1 MVENDAK
8 SGEEPG
14 EVGGKKQ
21 RVGGWQGRSSK
32 ACRFPPGWWV
42 ERVPVRA
49 FSQRASLTPLGWS
62 KVDKIL
68 LKLLGA
74 KEHTVGEVDRVRS
87 QYVGPGIKLEREL
100 DGKQQVR
107 GVSFF
112 NESSKGWQL
121 PLSAKGW
128 AESTIGKSKAIP
140 TSAWTSHFFA
150 KRRYVRVG
158 QSPGIRL
165 KRMRERI
172 HLRHRSNITWQLW
185 EKGRKVRA
193 LRPRAV
199 RPLSLLKEQGMDGG
213 RWYCYPRWSIRGK
226 RARFLRGRSGR
237 MLAPLPL
244 WGKSRPLAASRQE
257 WGLLAS
263 VQQQRNLYLQKYL
276 ELSFASDPTCSP
288 AERRQR
294 STWARNERLR
304 PKPVLPLP
312 VLWPSILID
321 RVLEGPANWPLT
333 QADAEP
339 VLILLSAALSDPQK
353 GGIPQAGHT
362 LPSSRLL
369 PGALARVAS
378 HSPLPTECRYKS
390 YAHSLF
396 YRQFSNDKSFT
407 LARPLPS
414 RPSLLNKLRSWPHR
428 PAKKVKV
435 FLPRWDEPIT
445 PLIWTAIYKPLYL
458 IWGWIGLIQFY
469 AMYGRE
475 VYAFAAPTMPE
486 VGFERER
493 YADQC
498 LVRTDQFRVIEGG
511 KGRFAGMA
519 GKEAPLRELME
530 IIWLL
535 RRGERYPRG
544 RGIKGLLLVGPP
556 GTGKTFLVQALA
568 AECGV
573 PALVQSAASFQD
585 NKSGES
591 GSDKLKAIFDRARE
605 LAPSIIFLDEVDSLG
620 AFREGVMTTTVGEQG
635 DVLEAIDSTPLPFA
649 GVARGASLFGRE
661 GGRREGGGH
670 EEEQPFALKPLSQ
683 ELSAP
688 ESQFDAVPV
697 ARSYQASRQSN
708 RKRLG
713 MLMQFLTELDGLR
726 PLEGVFV
733 IGATNR
739 PEVLD
744 LALTRPG
751 RFGRVLHLSL
761 PDKEKRLEL
770 LSMYTQNM
778 GVDSGVVWDYLV
790 NRTEGLAAA
799 DIATALN
806 YSAIR
811 AILQQSPHT
820 LETIERGLEIVSRQP
835 SRRFATGRGGGTDLS
850 LQRRAYYQA
859 GRGLLQTL
867 LPGHPPVAYLP
878 LGRGGGGARG
888 VGGAPLLFN
897 PSVRACRS
905 QLETL
910 LLGCYGGK
918 AGEMILICNAKEP
931 VRMEEGQWFE
941 RMAAWQS
948 DLGSSDLSEATS
960 LAQDMVTRWH
970 LYSSEVSLLRESGMA
985 GNYNRKEL
993 SREPFSLS
1001 LFPYLAE
1008 RHEHEIRERAAIQ
1021 HEGVN
1026 LLPPAWWQAQ
1036 VTKQAMFMDVS
1047 VQEWFKIY
1055 IPNPQ
1060 ESERNVYWLPPDDFY
1075 HNIQHSTNLLRRKGG
1090 GQDSLHWNHL
1100 PLVRAQWIAHG
1111 LITSCFQKAFAILDK
1126 RRELLDTLA
1135 SHLVAFQF
1143 LREHEIALLLSRF
1156 GGEQLSLSQ
1165 KGGDTDP
1172 LPRQEG

>member
-1 MVENDAK
+1 MVESDAK
-8 SGEEPG
+8 PGKEPG

-21 RVGGWQGRSSK
+21 RVKGWKGRSSK
-32 ACRFPPGWWV
+32 AYRFPPGWWV
-42 ERVPVRA
+42 ERLPVRA
-49 FSQRASLTPLGWS
+49 FSQRASLTPLGWR
-62 KVDKIL
+62 KVDK
-68 LKLLGA
+68 KLLELMGA
-74 KEHTVGEVDRVRS
+74 KEHIVGEVDRVRS

-100 DGKQQVR
+100 DGEEQVR
-107 GVSFF
+107 GVSLFP
-112 NESSKGWQL
+112 ESSKGWQL
-121 PLSAKGW
+121 PVSAKGW

-165 KRMRERI
+165 KKMRERI

-185 EKGRKVRA
+185 ERGRRVRA

-199 RPLSLLKEQGMDGG
+199 RPFSLLKEEGLDPGP
-213 RWYCYPRWSIRGK
+213 WHCYPRWSIRGR
-226 RARFLRGRSGR
+226 RARFSRGRSGR
-237 MLAPLPL
+237 MLAPLQL
-244 WGKSRPLAASRQE
+244 WGKSRPIATSRQE
-257 WGLLAS
+257 WELLAS
-263 VQQQRNLYLQKYL
+263 VQQQRNLYLQKHL
-276 ELSFASDPTCSP
+276 ELRCASDPKCNP
-288 AERRQR
+288 LERIQR

-304 PKPVLPLP
+304 LKPVLPLP

-321 RVLEGPANWPLT
+321 RVVEGPANWPLT

-339 VLILLSAALSDPQK
+339 VLILLSAALSDPHR

-362 LPSSRLL
+362 PPSSQLL
-369 PGALARVAS
+369 PGGLARVAS
-378 HSPLPTECRYKS
+378 HSPLPTEQRYKS
-390 YAHSLF
+390 YADSLISF
-396 YRQFSNDKSFT
+396 QSSNDKSFT
-407 LARPLPS
+407 LARLMPS
-414 RPSLLNKLRSWPHR
+414 RPSLWNKLLSWADR
-428 PAKKVKV
+428 PAEKVRV
-435 FLPRWDEPIT
+435 FTPRWDEPLT
-445 PLIWTAIYKPLYL
+445 PLIWTTIYKPLYL
-458 IWGWIGLIQFY
+458 IWGLIGLIQFY
-469 AMYGRE
+469 AMYGE
-475 VYAFAAPTMPE
+475 EAFASAAPTMGE
-486 VGFERER
+486 VGFEKER
-493 YADQC
+493 FAEQC

-511 KGRFAGMA
+511 KRRFAGMA
-519 GKEAPLRELME
+519 GKEAPLRELIE

-535 RRGERYPRG
+535 RRGHRYPRG

-585 NKSGES
+585 SKSGES

-635 DVLEAIDSTPLPFA
+635 DVLEAIDSTPLPFS
-649 GVARGASLFGRE
+649 GLARGASLFGRE
-661 GGRREGGGH
+661 GARREGGGH

-761 PDKEKRLEL
+761 PDKGKRLEL
-770 LSMYTQNM
+770 LTMYTQHM

-835 SRRFATGRGGGTDLS
+835 SRRLATRRGGGEGTDLS

-878 LGRGGGGARG
+878 LSRGGGGARG
-888 VGGAPLLFN
+888 VGGAPLLFD

-931 VRMEEGQWFE
+931 VRMKGGQWFE

-948 DLGSSDLSEATS
+948 DLGSSDLSEAAS

-985 GNYNRKEL
+985 GNYNRREL

-1047 VQEWFKIY
+1047 LQEWFKIY

-1075 HNIQHSTNLLRRKGG
+1075 HNIQHSTNLLKRKVG

-1111 LITSCFQKAFAILDK
+1111 LMTSCFQKAFAILDK

-1156 GGEQLSLSQ
+1156 GGEQLSLSK

-1172 LPRQEG
+1172 LPRQ